1 MRSHSLLSQV
11 CNGSNSITPAL
22 HPALMATRT
31 FSWTSWRELGRDR
44 PLLSTWQLHSS
55 EPNLKQALIKYWPGR
70 WTPAN
75 PLLGSVEMAMSHILL
90 IKANPQGHRPSHQV
104 RSEANMYPDV
114 HSIMVQLSQTNLFSG
129 ANTVWLLSSIN
140 GGFQHSRKGLSL
152 GKGGLHVNFG
162 NPWRQVFS

>member
-11 CNGSNSITPAL
+11 CNSSNSITPAL
-22 HPALMATRT
+22 HPALMATMT
-31 FSWTSWRELGRDR
+31 FSWTSWRELRRDR

-90 IKANPQGHRPSHQV
+90 IKANPQGHRPFHQV

-114 HSIMVQLSQTNLFSG
+114 HAIMVQLSQTNLFSG
-129 ANTVWLLSSIN
+129 AKTMWFIVIHQWRLPAFQEGFVLGQGWLTC
-140 GGFQHSRKGLSL
+140 
-152 GKGGLHVNFG
+152 
-162 NPWRQVFS
+162 